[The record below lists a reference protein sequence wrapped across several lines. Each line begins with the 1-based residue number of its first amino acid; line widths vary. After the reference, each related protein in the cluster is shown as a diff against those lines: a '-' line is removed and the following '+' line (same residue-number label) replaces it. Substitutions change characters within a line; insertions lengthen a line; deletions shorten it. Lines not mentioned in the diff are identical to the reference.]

1 MGHYKTDRSHEPRLS
16 ACGTFFSRSGEYL
29 FCNAAVGCDSPHVA
43 MFQPLVDLTLFSK
56 GSTERVQVC
65 GNRPVLIASVGLI
78 VLAAGVKAGQN
89 KDPDANP
96 FRSGSTTEEIP
107 TPTGTPQPQAAQDLL
122 PGSNQLPAAPPIL
135 GPLQP
140 PAPSS
145 AGANATTDLRP
156 IRQLSP
162 EEQARNKARLTEIMG
177 IAMHNSRAVVLHK
190 EADGALTDEAKRE
203 FMRAYYHTLCTR
215 MRDLDPGLGDT
226 IAEFERA
233 EIRKLALGASHLPV
247 LADLPPHKKHIR
259 PQRSSD

>member
-1 MGHYKTDRSHEPRLS
+1 M
-16 ACGTFFSRSGEYL
+16 
-29 FCNAAVGCDSPHVA
+29 
-43 MFQPLVDLTLFSK
+43 
-56 GSTERVQVC
+56 
-65 GNRPVLIASVGLI
+65 IASIGLI
-78 VLAAGVKAGQN
+78 VLAAGINAGQN

-96 FRSGSTTEEIP
+96 FPSGSTTEEVP
-107 TPTGTPQPQAAQDLL
+107 TPSGTPQPQAAPDLL

-145 AGANATTDLRP
+145 AGANATANQKP

-162 EEQARNKARLTEIMG
+162 EEQARNKARLTEILA
-177 IAMHNSRAVVLHK
+177 ISMHNSRAVVLLK

-215 MRDLDPGLGDT
+215 MRDLDPGLSDT

-233 EIRKLALGASHLPV
+233 EIRKLALGPSHLPV
-247 LADLPPHKKHIR
+247 LAGLPPHKTHVR
-259 PQRSSD
+259 RQRSSD